1 MFDPNN
7 DFWQFISHITDVVGL
22 TLCWL
27 FLSLPLVTAGAATTA
42 LYDAIFHGIRRQED
56 RVYLRFWNTFR
67 SNLKVGAFWS
77 LLGAGGFLLCAFLWN
92 VTYVMALGAQG
103 RPMAVV
109 LLVAYRILF
118 SLLLALWLFGPMI
131 LSRFEFAFGGLLKT
145 SIQLVFSHLPSALLI
160 GILALETAL
169 LCVQYW
175 FPVLFLPGVVT
186 LLATFPM
193 ERIFRPFLPPEE
205 EE

>member
-7 DFWQFISHITDVVGL
+7 DFWQFISRMTDVVGL

-42 LYDAIFHGIRRQED
+42 LYDAVFHGVRRQED

-67 SNLKVGAFWS
+67 ASLKVGAFWS
-77 LLGAGGFLLCAFLWN
+77 LLGAGSFLLCALLWN
-92 VTYVMALGAQG
+92 VTYVMALGDRG
-103 RPMAVV
+103 LPMAVV

-118 SLLLALWLFGPMI
+118 SLLLSLWLFGPMI
-131 LSRFEFAFGGLLKT
+131 LSRFEFTFGGLLKT
-145 SIQLVFSHLPSALLI
+145 STQLVFAHLPSALLI

-169 LCVQYW
+169 LCVRYW
-175 FPVLFLPGVVT
+175 FPVLFLPGVVI

-193 ERIFRPFLPPEE
+193 ERIFRPFLPPEKE
-205 EE
+205 